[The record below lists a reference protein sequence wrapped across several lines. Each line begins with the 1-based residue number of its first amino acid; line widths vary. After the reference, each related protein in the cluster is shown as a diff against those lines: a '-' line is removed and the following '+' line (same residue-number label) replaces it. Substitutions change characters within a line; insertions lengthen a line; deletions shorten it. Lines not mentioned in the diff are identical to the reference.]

1 MRGEQLRVFLAV
13 ARLRSFSRAAE
24 TLYLT
29 QSAVSQQ
36 IGRLESEYGV
46 RLFAR
51 DGRKV
56 ELTDAGAA
64 LLPYAEQIVRLL
76 DEASSTLE
84 EIRGAVRGRLRLGAS
99 PTPATYLLPALLGAF
114 VEEHP
119 DVEVELSVDVS
130 ARVARDVASG
140 VLALGVVEGLTREPA
155 VAARVLMEDELL
167 LIASPR
173 ATFADEPLTLDA
185 LPGLRYIARE
195 PGSLTR
201 LLVEETLRAR
211 GVTLRPAMELGHIEV
226 IKRAVAAGLGVAFLP
241 RCAVAA
247 EIASGRLRALRVEG
261 LDLRRPL
268 YLLQREDL
276 RLSPVAAAFLAALQR
291 HAAALRCGDLLPTE
305 T

>member
-13 ARLRSFSRAAE
+13 ARRRSFSRAAE
-24 TLYLT
+24 ALYLT

-36 IGRLESEYGV
+36 IGRLEHEYGV

-51 DGRKV
+51 NGRRV
-56 ELTDAGAA
+56 DLTDAGAA
-64 LLPYAEQIVRLL
+64 LLPYAEQVVRLL
-76 DEASSTLE
+76 DEAARTLE
-84 EIRGAVRGRLRLGAS
+84 ELRSAVRGRLRLGAS

-119 DVEVELSVDVS
+119 GVEVELAVEIS
-130 ARVARDVASG
+130 ARIARDVASG

-173 ATFADEPLTLDA
+173 ATFADEQIGLDA

-201 LLVEETLRAR
+201 LLVEESLRAR
-211 GVTLRPAMELGHIEV
+211 GITLRPVMELGHIEV

-247 EIASGRLRALRVEG
+247 EIASGRLRVVRVAD

-268 YLLQREDL
+268 YVLQREGE
-276 RLSPVAAAFLAALQR
+276 RPAPVVAAFLGMLQQR
-291 HAAALRCGDLLPTE
+291 ATGLSCGEDVFS
-305 T
+305 